1 MKLGLFSRLAWSN
14 IKKNH
19 QLYIPHILAG
29 TGLTAIFY
37 VMLTLANDDR
47 LRKIKGGY
55 AIPSIMAIGLVVV
68 AILSVILV
76 LFTNSFLM
84 KQRTRE

>member
-1 MKLGLFSRLAWSN
+1 MKLGLFLRLAWSN

-37 VMLTLANDDR
+37 IMLTLGKDDR
-47 LRKIKGGY
+47 LRNIKGGY
-55 AIPSIMAIGLVVV
+55 AIPEIMMIGIWVVI
-68 AILSVILV
+68 ILSVILV
-76 LFTNSFLM
+76 FFTNRRL
-84 KQRTRE
+84 KP